1 MLQSPSQNGKQREY
15 RFQHFQKNSRNLKPQ
30 FCTTFTFRRGPNA
43 RAESTLWKAAEDIRT
58 ATPRRLL
65 AFAALPQLER
75 HEPERRPIRWRP
87 STARPTNRNRWRRG
101 HQQITLRAAFARSRL
116 EGEMWIFAV
125 YLRWPNA
132 KTGVANGGARTGRM
146 RGQSLPGHTP
156 RQKTRPANRSAAN
169 QIFTGAPSLKI
180 TVGRPLLAKA
190 TRSGL
195 DKQTATQSRAS
206 SPETIMVLSQS
217 EVFEMES
224 WNPNRLRDQD
234 SLASCAGHCAID
246 CCARRLQLSEPCS
259 CARSRMLYSERSDV
273 SGQESSQQFTA
284 GGRVTGPFGR
294 SAPRSQ
300 VGAALKHKYSMQ
312 LPRFRSQAST
322 PDNSCAC
329 LGESGTYMTH
339 LSPHLKLL

>member
-1 MLQSPSQNGKQREY
+1 MVNNVNID
-15 RFQHFQKNSRNLKPQ
+15 FNIFQKTVAIQNVI
-30 FCTTFTFRRGPNA
+30 CTTFTFRRGPNVRQKA
-43 RAESTLWKAAEDIRT
+43 SLWKARRRHTHRNASAPFGFCCSAAIRET
-58 ATPRRLL
+58 NC
-65 AFAALPQLER
+65 
-75 HEPERRPIRWRP
+75 ERRPISAGVHPQQRAQR
-87 STARPTNRNRWRRG
+87 RNRWRRK
-101 HQQITLRAAFARSRL
+101 HQQITQRAAFARSRL

-234 SLASCAGHCAID
+234 SLASCAGHCARD